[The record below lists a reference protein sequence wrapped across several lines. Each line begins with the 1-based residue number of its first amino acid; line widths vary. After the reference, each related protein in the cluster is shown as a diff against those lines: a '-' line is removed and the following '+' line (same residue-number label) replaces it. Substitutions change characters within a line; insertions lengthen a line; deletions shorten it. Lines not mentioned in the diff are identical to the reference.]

1 MSFQSRKV
9 RVGRVVSNKM
19 QKTVVVVVDW
29 SQPHPLYGKAVRRRT
44 RFMAHD
50 EKGECKV
57 GDLVKI
63 METRPLSR
71 TKRWR
76 VVEIVEKGELP
87 EIRPEEI
94 SEEQGVALAA
104 PAPAPRAPEA
114 APASPQPEPQ
124 ATEAGAATA
133 QPGT

>member
-1 MSFQSRKV
+1 MSFQRRKV

-50 EKGECKV
+50 ERNECKV
-57 GDLVKI
+57 GDLVRI

-76 VVEIVEKGELP
+76 VVEIIERGELP

-94 SEEQGVALAA
+94 SEEQGVAIAA
-104 PAPAPRAPEA
+104 APAPRAPEA
-114 APASPQPEPQ
+114 APASPQPEQQ
-124 ATEAGAATA
+124 APEAGAATA